1 MPCLIILLLLGLPRL
16 VIALLFLFSGPG
28 PSYLGRAFAGH
39 INLWPILGF
48 LFVPYTTLAFAWS
61 KNTYGSVTGLGLV
74 AVVIGILL
82 DLGLLGAS
90 RRRRP
95 VE

>member
-16 VIALLFLFSGPG
+16 VIALLFLFGGPG

-39 INLWPILGF
+39 SNFWPFLGF
-48 LFVPYTTLAFAWS
+48 LFVPFTTLAFAWS

-82 DLGLLGAS
+82 DLGLIGAS
-90 RRRRP
+90 RRRRAP
-95 VE
+95 E